1 VYHRLGNG
9 FSAGPEDVMRER
21 AETALED
28 PQAKLERALIE
39 EFLQTQGC
47 SLSSVSL
54 KSPGERQALLVQ
66 AAQYAAVR
74 LAEIDARAAYI
85 HQIHGDVERA

>member
-1 VYHRLGNG
+1 
-9 FSAGPEDVMRER
+9 MRER

-39 EFLQTQGC
+39 EYLQAHGC
-47 SLSSVSL
+47 SLASVSM
-54 KSPGERQALLVQ
+54 KAPGERQALLVQ
-66 AAQYAAVR
+66 AAQYAAER

-85 HQIHGDVERA
+85 HQIHGDSER